1 MWGRERR
8 PRPSGALG
16 HMWPFLHRTRPG
28 ICLQAAFCASPG
40 RGRSRE
46 EEEEELQPS
55 CILGPG
61 PRLNGDTE
69 LPAAQPVHPGQ
80 SHGRSPVNPAEVLR
94 LQTSRVT
101 TVLLILWGS
110 AVPGAVPTSRATPHV
125 GPRQG
130 ALRLRRV
137 RVRVRA
143 CACVSQRAV
152 PYPVLS
158 CFSLRNSMSRM
169 SWGWESK

>member
-1 MWGRERR
+1 MW
-8 PRPSGALG
+8 S
-16 HMWPFLHRTRPG
+16 FLPRTRPG

-46 EEEEELQPS
+46 EEEEGLQPS
-55 CILGPG
+55 CRTWPWAMTKW
-61 PRLNGDTE
+61 DTE
-69 LPAAQPVHPGQ
+69 LPSAQPVHRGQ

-94 LQTSRVT
+94 LQISRVI

-110 AVPGAVPTSRATPHV
+110 AVPGAVSASRATPHV
-125 GPRQG
+125 GPRRG

-137 RVRVRA
+137 CVRVRA

-158 CFSLRNSMSRM
+158 CFSLRNSMSRI

>member
-1 MWGRERR
+1 MW
-8 PRPSGALG
+8 S
-16 HMWPFLHRTRPG
+16 FLPRTRPG

-46 EEEEELQPS
+46 EEEEGLQPS
-55 CILGPG
+55 CRTWPWAMTKW
-61 PRLNGDTE
+61 DTE
-69 LPAAQPVHPGQ
+69 LPSAQPVHRGQ

-94 LQTSRVT
+94 LQISRVI

-110 AVPGAVPTSRATPHV
+110 AVPGAVSASRATPHV
-125 GPRQG
+125 GPRRG

-137 RVRVRA
+137 CVRVHA

>member
-1 MWGRERR
+1 MW
-8 PRPSGALG
+8 S
-16 HMWPFLHRTRPG
+16 FLPRTRPG

-46 EEEEELQPS
+46 EEEEGLQPS
-55 CILGPG
+55 CRTWPWAMTKW
-61 PRLNGDTE
+61 DTE
-69 LPAAQPVHPGQ
+69 LPSAQPVHRGQ

-94 LQTSRVT
+94 LQISRVI

-110 AVPGAVPTSRATPHV
+110 AVPGAVSASRATPHV
-125 GPRQG
+125 GPRRG

-137 RVRVRA
+137 CVRVRA